1 MPDAK
6 QGPLGD
12 ELFGTPLDTARPKK
26 SADAPSPDP
35 KPRKSGGDLFIVD
48 NSDSDWKVRDYLYE
62 WADIASAFDVATGY
76 FEIGALLA
84 LEGQWQK
91 LDKLRILMGDEVS
104 MRTKNALVA
113 GIQRVEQILDSSIEQ
128 EKSKNDFLRGVPAIV
143 DAMQRRQI
151 ECRVYAKDKFHA
163 KAYITHARQAV
174 VGSSALVGSSNFT
187 YPGVTSNVELNV
199 QLRREVELLQEWYE
213 RHWDQAE
220 DVTAGI
226 LRVIE
231 RHTREYSPFDVYS
244 LALHELFARHQVTA
258 SEWEQSSQLFQKLDQ
273 YQREG
278 YRSLFDIANVYN
290 GALLCDGVGLGKTYV
305 GMMVIERL
313 IEHERKRVAL
323 FVPKAVRAVWDRE
336 LKRHMPHI
344 AGRDF
349 SNLAVFNHT
358 DLSRGGEYQERIER
372 IAEAADVIMID
383 EAHHFRNPGIKGT
396 GEKKPSRYRRMFE
409 ITAGKQMF
417 MLTATPVN
425 NRLIDLQHMIEL
437 FSRQESGY
445 FRGAPLGIHSLAG
458 HFRIMET
465 NLKARTEHITDEDE
479 SDTNEAEAEQV
490 LINDDLFRAL
500 VVQRSRAYVRKS
512 QEQQGSVAAIFPE
525 RSAPQVTDYSI
536 SKTYGPLLSM
546 VEKAFDNAKPLFS
559 LAIYYPLAYYK
570 GSDKNIDPLAEGRQ
584 KQVVGLIRIQFLK
597 RFESSVRAFELSCNF
612 LLRKLLAFVTKHAE
626 TDGEKHRLAGWR
638 SKHEELIAHVHQ
650 RLKELSGDTSEE
662 DEDEDI
668 LSEEMLEGFDELPRD
683 EYKVEEIIN
692 ESYDDLENLTDFL
705 NEIRRF
711 DPSHDDKLRA
721 LLDLLR
727 TDPVASKHKVLV
739 FSEYM
744 ATARY
749 LRAQL
754 EDAGIEGVDE
764 IDSANSDRLSVIE
777 RFAPYYNGSTSSDL
791 ASHGQ
796 KETRVLISTDVL
808 SEGLNLQDATRVI
821 NYDLHWNPVRLM
833 QRIGR
838 VDRRMD
844 PEIEARLVGD
854 HPDQAELRGKVA
866 YWNFLPPSELDNLL
880 QLYSK
885 VAHKTLRI
893 SKSFG
898 IEGKKLLKAEDD
910 YDALKDFNSAYE
922 GTTTPLEQLHLE
934 YQKLLQDNPELEAHV
949 IGMPGRV
956 FSGKSH
962 PTKGARAIFFC
973 YTLPGTIPGVD
984 GGPPEWSLEAGEAR
998 WYLFDLSDDSIIDD
1012 SSPIAEFI
1020 RCGPETPRQTSL
1032 PQLQLVEVR
1041 KKVEKHITNTY
1052 LKTMDAPLGTGPVLR
1067 AWMELS

>member
-1 MPDAK
+1 
-6 QGPLGD
+6 
-12 ELFGTPLDTARPKK
+12 
-26 SADAPSPDP
+26 
-35 KPRKSGGDLFIVD
+35 
-48 NSDSDWKVRDYLYE
+48 
-62 WADIASAFDVATGY
+62 
-76 FEIGALLA
+76 
-84 LEGQWQK
+84 
-91 LDKLRILMGDEVS
+91 MGDEVS

-128 EKSKNDFLRGVPAIV
+128 EKSKNDFLRGVPAIE

-163 KAYITHARQAV
+163 KAYIPHARQAV

-187 YPGVTSNVELNV
+187 YAGVTSNVELNV

-231 RHTREYSPFDVYS
+231 RHTREYSPFDVYA

-258 SEWEQSSQLFQKLDQ
+258 NEWEQSSRLFQKLDQ

-305 GMMVIERL
+305 GMMVIQRL

-336 LKRHMPHI
+336 LKRHMPQI

-358 DLSRGGEYQERIER
+358 DLSRGGEYQERMER

-396 GEKKPSRYRRMFE
+396 GEKKPPRYRRMFE

-437 FSRQESGY
+437 FSRQEAGY
-445 FRGAPLGIHSLAG
+445 FRGAPLGIHSLPG
-458 HFRIMET
+458 HFRIMEN
-465 NLKARTEHITDEDE
+465 NLKAQTGHTTDDE
-479 SDTNEAEAEQV
+479 SDSGTNEAEAEQV
-490 LINDDLFRAL
+490 LINDNLFRAL

-525 RSAPQVTDYSI
+525 RSAPQVADYSI
-536 SKTYGPLLSM
+536 SKTYGPLLTM
-546 VEKAFDNAKPLFS
+546 VEKAFDGDKPLFS

-570 GSDKNIDPLAEGRQ
+570 GPDSLVNPFVENRQ

-597 RFESSVRAFELSCNF
+597 RFESSVRAFELSCDF

-626 TDGEKHRLAGWR
+626 SDGEKHRLAGWR
-638 SKHEELIAHVHQ
+638 DKHDDLIGYVQQ
-650 RLKELSGDTSEE
+650 RLKELSGDTSEV

-668 LSEEMLEGFDELPRD
+668 LSDELLDDVGELSRD

-721 LLDLLR
+721 LLELLR

-749 LRAQL
+749 LKTQL
-754 EDAGIEGVDE
+754 ELAGIDGVDE
-764 IDSANSDRLSVIE
+764 IDSANADRLSVIE
-777 RFAPYYNGSTSSDL
+777 RFAPYYNGSSSGEL
-791 ASHGQ
+791 AADEEE
-796 KETRVLISTDVL
+796 ETRVLISTDVL

-844 PEIEARLVGD
+844 PEIEARLVAD

-866 YWNFLPPSELDNLL
+866 YWNFLPPTELDDLL
-880 QLYSK
+880 DLYKK
-885 VAHKTLRI
+885 VSHKTLRI

-898 IEGKKLLKAEDD
+898 IEGKKLLKPTDD
-910 YDALKDFNSAYE
+910 FDALKDFNSAYE
-922 GTTTPLEQLHLE
+922 GTTTPLEQLQSGVPEAAAGQPRTGSARHRTARTRVQRQESPNSRGSRHL
-934 YQKLLQDNPELEAHV
+934 LLLHTSRHDPACGQRPA
-949 IGMPGRV
+949 
-956 FSGKSH
+956 
-962 PTKGARAIFFC
+962 
-973 YTLPGTIPGVD
+973 GVV
-984 GGPPEWSLEAGEAR
+984 A
-998 WYLFDLSDDSIIDD
+998 
-1012 SSPIAEFI
+1012 
-1020 RCGPETPRQTSL
+1020 
-1032 PQLQLVEVR
+1032 
-1041 KKVEKHITNTY
+1041 
-1052 LKTMDAPLGTGPVLR
+1052 
-1067 AWMELS
+1067 